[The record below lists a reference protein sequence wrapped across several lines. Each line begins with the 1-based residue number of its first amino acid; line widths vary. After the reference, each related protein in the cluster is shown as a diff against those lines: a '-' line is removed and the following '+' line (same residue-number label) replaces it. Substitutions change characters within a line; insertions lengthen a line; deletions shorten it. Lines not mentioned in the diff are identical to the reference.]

1 MVIAKVIGNV
11 VSTQKHDDYKG
22 QKLLIVRAVDL
33 NGTLYGNEMVV
44 CDGADADAGIGD
56 YVLIIQEGGS
66 ARLAARCDHLGPID
80 RTVIAI
86 IDTIET
92 TEGNLEK

>member
-22 QKLLIVRAVDL
+22 QKLLIVCAVDL
-33 NGTLYGNEMVV
+33 KGKLYGNEMVV
-44 CDGADADAGIGD
+44 CDGADADAGVGD

-86 IDTIET
+86 IDSIRT
-92 TEGNLEK
+92 TEGSLP

>member
-1 MVIAKVIGNV
+1 MMIAKVVGNI
-11 VSTQKHDDYKG
+11 VSTQKHEDYKG
-22 QKLLIVRAVDL
+22 QKLLIVQAVDL
-33 NGTLYGNEMVV
+33 NGNLYGNEMVV

-92 TEGNLEK
+92 TEGVLSK

>member
-1 MVIAKVIGNV
+1 MVIEKVIGNV
-11 VSTQKHDDYKG
+11 VSTQKHEDYRG

-33 NGTLYGNEMVV
+33 NGELYGNEMVV
-44 CDGADADAGIGD
+44 CDGSDADAGVGD

-80 RTVIAI
+80 RTVVAI

-92 TEGNLEK
+92 TEGVLNK

>member
-1 MVIAKVIGNV
+1 
-11 VSTQKHDDYKG
+11 
-22 QKLLIVRAVDL
+22 
-33 NGTLYGNEMVV
+33 MVV
-44 CDGADADAGIGD
+44 CDGADADAGIED

-80 RTVIAI
+80 RTVVAI

-92 TEGNLEK
+92 TEGVLNK

>member
-1 MVIAKVIGNV
+1 MVIAKVVGNI

-33 NGTLYGNEMVV
+33 NGELYGSEMVV
-44 CDGADADAGIGD
+44 CDGADAGVGD

-86 IDTIET
+86 IDRIHT
-92 TEGNLEK
+92 TEGSLP

>member
-1 MVIAKVIGNV
+1 MVIAKVVGNI

-33 NGTLYGNEMVV
+33 SGDLYGNEMVV
-44 CDGADADAGIGD
+44 CDGADADAGVGD

-66 ARLAARCDHLGPID
+66 ARLAARCGHLGPID

-86 IDTIET
+86 IDRIHT
-92 TEGNLEK
+92 TEGSLP

>member
-1 MVIAKVIGNV
+1 
-11 VSTQKHDDYKG
+11 
-22 QKLLIVRAVDL
+22 
-33 NGTLYGNEMVV
+33 MVV

-66 ARLAARCDHLGPID
+66 ARLAARCDQLGPLD
-80 RTVIAI
+80 RTVVAI

-92 TEGNLEK
+92 TAGVLNK